1 MVEARSAVAM
11 RLGTETAFEV
21 LSRARELERQ
31 GRSVVHLEIGEPDF
45 DTPPHVVEAAVQ
57 ALRQGHTHYTPSP
70 GIPEL
75 REAVA
80 RYVSRTRGIP
90 VDPAEVVV
98 TPGGKP
104 VMAFTVL
111 GLVDPGD
118 EVVYP
123 DPGFPIYESL
133 VRWAGGAPKPVR
145 LREERGF
152 RPDPEELSEQIT
164 AKTKLVILNS
174 PHNPCGAVLS
184 REDVELV
191 AEACLRAGAWV
202 LSDEIYSRIL
212 YDGEHHS
219 IASLPGMRDRTVI
232 LDGFSKTYAMTG
244 WRLGYGVMPRG
255 LAEVVTRFAV
265 NVYSCPAAFTQ
276 VAGIAALAGPQEA
289 VDAMVAEFRR
299 RRDRVVAGLNAIPG
313 IRCLVPQGAFYAFPN
328 VSQLDP
334 EGRGFAQ
341 YLLEEAGVAVLPGT
355 AFGAAGRGYLR
366 ISYATSM
373 QNLEEALD
381 RIAQAAQ
388 TFQGSRG
395 KAQAG

>member
-1 MVEARSAVAM
+1 MHGEAVLSAVAG

-21 LSRARELERQ
+21 LSRARELERH

-57 ALRQGHTHYTPSP
+57 ALRRGVTHYTPSP

-80 RYVSRTRGIP
+80 RYVSETRGIP

-111 GLVDPGD
+111 ALVDPGD

-133 VRWAGGAPKPVR
+133 VRWVGGLPKAVR

-152 RPDPEELSEQIT
+152 RPDPEELAELIGPR
-164 AKTKLVILNS
+164 TKLVILNS
-174 PHNPCGAVLS
+174 PHNPCGSVLS
-184 REDVELV
+184 REDLEVV
-191 AEACLRAGAWV
+191 AEACLRFGAWV

-212 YDGEHHS
+212 YEGQHHS
-219 IASLPGMRDRTVI
+219 IAAIPGMREHTVI

-244 WRLGYGVMPRG
+244 WRLGYGVMPR
-255 LAEVVTRFAV
+255 A
-265 NVYSCPAAFTQ
+265 
-276 VAGIAALAGPQEA
+276 
-289 VDAMVAEFRR
+289 
-299 RRDRVVAGLNAIPG
+299 VAGLNSIAG
-313 IRCLVPQGAFYAFPN
+313 IRCLLPQGAFYAFPN
-328 VSQLDP
+328 VSELDLD
-334 EGRGFAQ
+334 GRAFAR
-341 YLLEEAGVAVLPGT
+341 YLLEQAGVAVLPGT
-355 AFGAAGRGYLR
+355 VFGAGERGYMR
-366 ISYATSM
+366 ISYANGM
-373 QNLEEALD
+373 ENLEEALE
-381 RIAQAAQ
+381 RIAAAA
-388 TFQGSRG
+388 FAFRG
-395 KAQAG
+395 VS

>member
-1 MVEARSAVAM
+1 MEPVLSAVAS

-21 LSRARELERQ
+21 LSRARALERQ
-31 GRSVVHLEIGEPDF
+31 GRSVLHLEIGEPDF

-57 ALRQGHTHYTPSP
+57 ALREGHTHYTPSA
-70 GIPEL
+70 GTVDL

-90 VDPAEVVV
+90 VDPREVVV

-104 VMAFTVL
+104 VMAFVVL
-111 GLVDPGD
+111 ALVDPGD

-133 VRWAGGAPKPVR
+133 VRWVGATPRPLR

-152 RPDPEELSEQIT
+152 RVDPEELASLVGP
-164 AKTKLVILNS
+164 KTKLVILNS
-174 PHNPCGAVLS
+174 PHNPCGSVLS
-184 REDVELV
+184 RQDLEAV
-191 AEACLRAGAWV
+191 AEVCLRSRTWV

-212 YDGEHHS
+212 YDVEHHS
-219 IASLPGMRDRTVI
+219 IAALPGMRERTVV

-244 WRLGYGVMPRG
+244 WRLGYGVMPAK
-255 LAEVVTRFAV
+255 LAEAVTRFAV

-276 VAGIAALAGPQEA
+276 VAGMAALEGPQEA

-299 RRDRVVAGLNAIPG
+299 RRDRVVAGLNAIDG
-313 IRCLVPQGAFYAFPN
+313 IRCTTPQGAFYAFPN

-334 EGRGFAQ
+334 EGRAFAD
-341 YLLEEAGVAVLPGT
+341 YLLEEAGVAVLSGS
-355 AFGAAGRGYLR
+355 AFGPGGSGYLR
-366 ISYATSM
+366 ISYATSL
-373 QNLEEALD
+373 QNLEAALE
-381 RIAQAAQ
+381 RMAAAARA
-388 TFQGSRG
+388 FRRR
-395 KAQAG
+395 

>member
-1 MVEARSAVAM
+1 MHGEAVLSAVAG

-21 LSRARELERQ
+21 LSRARELERH

-57 ALRQGHTHYTPSP
+57 ALRRGVTHYTPSP

-80 RYVSRTRGIP
+80 RYVSETRGIP

-111 GLVDPGD
+111 ALVDPGD

-133 VRWAGGAPKPVR
+133 VRWVGGLPKAVR

-152 RPDPEELSEQIT
+152 RPDPEELAELIGPR
-164 AKTKLVILNS
+164 TKLVILNS
-174 PHNPCGAVLS
+174 PHNPCGSVLS
-184 REDVELV
+184 REDLEVV
-191 AEACLRAGAWV
+191 AEACLRFGAWV

-212 YDGEHHS
+212 YEGQHHS
-219 IASLPGMRDRTVI
+219 IAAIPGMREHTVI

-244 WRLGYGVMPRG
+244 WRLGYGVMPRAV
-255 LAEVVTRFAV
+255 AEVVSRFAV

-276 VAGIAALAGPQEA
+276 VAGIAALGGPQEP
-289 VDAMVAEFRR
+289 VEAMVAEFRR
-299 RRDRVVAGLNAIPG
+299 RRDRVVAGLNSIAG
-313 IRCLVPQGAFYAFPN
+313 IRCLLPQGAFYAFPN
-328 VSQLDP
+328 VSELDLD
-334 EGRGFAQ
+334 GRAFAR
-341 YLLEEAGVAVLPGT
+341 YLLEQAGVAVLPGT
-355 AFGAAGRGYLR
+355 AFGAGGRGYMR
-366 ISYATSM
+366 ISYANSM
-373 QNLEEALD
+373 ENLEEALE
-381 RIAQAAQ
+381 RIAAAAQ
-388 TFQGSRG
+388 AFRG
-395 KAQAG
+395 LS

>member
-1 MVEARSAVAM
+1 MEPVVSAVAS

-21 LSRARELERQ
+21 LSRARALERQ

-45 DTPPHVVEAAVQ
+45 DTPPHVVDAAIR
-57 ALRQGHTHYTPSP
+57 ALRQGYTHYTPSA

-80 RYVSRTRGIP
+80 RYVSSTRGIP
-90 VDPAEVVV
+90 VDPSEVVV

-111 GLVDPGD
+111 ALVNPGD

-133 VRWAGGAPKPVR
+133 VRWVGATPKPLR

-152 RPDPEELSEQIT
+152 RVDPEELASLVGPR
-164 AKTKLVILNS
+164 TKLVILNS
-174 PHNPCGAVLS
+174 PHNPCGSVLS
-184 REDVELV
+184 RQDVEAIAMTCQRWDV
-191 AEACLRAGAWV
+191 WV

-212 YDGEHHS
+212 YDAEHHS
-219 IASLPGMRDRTVI
+219 IATVPGMRERTVI

-244 WRLGYGVMPRG
+244 WRLGYGVLPAR
-255 LAEVVTRFAV
+255 LADVVSRFAV

-276 VAGIAALAGPQEA
+276 VAGIAALEGPQEA
-289 VDAMVAEFRR
+289 VDSMVAEFRR
-299 RRDRVVAGLNAIPG
+299 RRDRVTQGLNAIPG
-313 IRCLVPQGAFYAFPN
+313 IRCTLPQGAFYAFPN
-328 VSQLDP
+328 VSTLDP
-334 EGRGFAQ
+334 DGRRFAQ
-341 YLLEEAGVAVLPGT
+341 YLLEEMGVAVLPGA

-373 QNLEEALD
+373 ENLEEALG
-381 RIAQAAQ
+381 RIAHAAQ
-388 TFQGSRG
+388 AFRESHG
-395 KAQAG
+395 KAPAG

>member
-1 MVEARSAVAM
+1 MEPVLSAVAS

-21 LSRARELERQ
+21 LSRARALERQ
-31 GRSVVHLEIGEPDF
+31 GRSVLHLEIGEPDF

-57 ALRQGHTHYTPSP
+57 ALREGHTHYTPSA
-70 GIPEL
+70 GTVDL

-104 VMAFTVL
+104 VMAFVVL
-111 GLVDPGD
+111 ALVDPGD

-133 VRWAGGAPKPVR
+133 VRWVGATPRPLR

-152 RPDPEELSEQIT
+152 RVDPEELASLVGP
-164 AKTKLVILNS
+164 KTKLVILNS
-174 PHNPCGAVLS
+174 PHNPCGSVLS
-184 REDVELV
+184 RQDLEAV
-191 AEACLRAGAWV
+191 AEVCLRSRTWV

-212 YDGEHHS
+212 YDVEHHS
-219 IASLPGMRDRTVI
+219 IAALPGMRERTVV

-244 WRLGYGVMPRG
+244 WRLGYGVMPAK
-255 LAEVVTRFAV
+255 LAEAVTRFAV

-276 VAGIAALAGPQEA
+276 VAGMAALEGPQEA

-299 RRDRVVAGLNAIPG
+299 RRDRVVAGLNAIDG
-313 IRCLVPQGAFYAFPN
+313 IRCTTPQGAFYAFPN

-334 EGRGFAQ
+334 EGRAFAD
-341 YLLEEAGVAVLPGT
+341 YLLEEAGVAVLSGS
-355 AFGAAGRGYLR
+355 AFGPGGSGYLR
-366 ISYATSM
+366 ISYATSL
-373 QNLEEALD
+373 QNLEAALE
-381 RIAQAAQ
+381 RMAAAARA
-388 TFQGSRG
+388 FRRR
-395 KAQAG
+395 